1 MNTTTRIFLA
11 GLLGA
16 VAMFAWTAIAHMA
29 LPLGEAG
36 VQNTTNDESLL
47 SELKSTVKN
56 QDGLYIYPT
65 MGLPPD
71 ATHAQQSAAMEKYPE
86 KLEKNPS
93 GFFIFHPAGSRPMNM
108 GKFLTVEFVT
118 ELCEALLAV
127 WWLAQT
133 RFVSFGG
140 RIGFVTA
147 VGLIAA
153 IATNVSY
160 WNWWG
165 FPTVYTASYMFIQLV
180 GFFLVGLVAAFMF
193 RRVPAYRA
201 PAAPQIQNQ
210 PQLSG

>member
-1 MNTTTRIFLA
+1 MNTGTRILFA

-93 GFFIFHPAGSRPMNM
+93 GFFIYHPAGSRPMNM
-108 GKFLTVEFVT
+108 GKFLTIEFVT
-118 ELCEALLAV
+118 ELCEALIVV
-127 WWLAQT
+127 WLLAQT

-140 RIGFVTA
+140 RVAFVTIA
-147 VGLIAA
+147 GIMAA
-153 IATNVSY
+153 IATNISY

-165 FPTVYTASYMFIQLV
+165 FPTVYTASYILIKVV
-180 GFFLVGLVAAFMF
+180 GYFLVGIVAAIMF
-193 RRVPAYRA
+193 RRVTTA
-201 PAAPQIQNQ
+201 
-210 PQLSG
+210 

>member
-1 MNTTTRIFLA
+1 MNTGTRILFA

-86 KLEKNPS
+86 KAGEKSFRLLHLPS
-93 GFFIFHPAGSRPMNM
+93 S
-108 GKFLTVEFVT
+108 
-118 ELCEALLAV
+118 
-127 WWLAQT
+127 WLAPDEHGEI
-133 RFVSFGG
+133 FDD
-140 RIGFVTA
+140 
-147 VGLIAA
+147 
-153 IATNVSY
+153 
-160 WNWWG
+160 
-165 FPTVYTASYMFIQLV
+165 
-180 GFFLVGLVAAFMF
+180 
-193 RRVPAYRA
+193 RVCD
-201 PAAPQIQNQ
+201 
-210 PQLSG
+210 

>member
-1 MNTTTRIFLA
+1 MNTTTRIMLA

-16 VAMFAWTAIAHMA
+16 IAMFAWTSIAHMA

-36 VQNTTNDESLL
+36 VQNTMNDDDLL
-47 SELKSTVKN
+47 SALKSTVKN
-56 QDGLYIYPT
+56 KDGLYIYPT

-71 ATHAQQSAAMEKYPE
+71 ATHSQQSAAMEKYPE

-93 GFFIFHPAGSRPMNM
+93 GFFIFHPAGSRPINM
-108 GKFLTVEFVT
+108 GKFLTVEFIT
-118 ELCEALLAV
+118 ELCEAFLAV
-127 WWLAQT
+127 WLLAQT
-133 RFVSFGG
+133 CFVSFAG

-147 VGLIAA
+147 IGIVAA

-180 GFFLVGLVAAFMF
+180 GFFLVGFVAALMF
-193 RRVPAYRA
+193 RRVTGQR
-201 PAAPQIQNQ
+201 
-210 PQLSG
+210 